1 MTFFATNIFGFK
13 LACLN
18 LGLRLRALSCLTLAG
33 LGIGFSGCQSL
44 REPPDPHVLQ
54 VGNEAE
60 PATLDPH
67 QATGQPELR
76 LLGSLV
82 EGLVVRTAIPGVV
95 EPGLARSWQMDSSG
109 TRYTF
114 HLRPSFWS
122 DGSPFKAKHLVDS
135 WRRFADPKTAAEYA
149 SLLKPVRHG
158 DAVRLGKQPPD
169 SLGIEALDDSTLLVT
184 LEQPTAFFLDLCAFE
199 PFAPTPI
206 DTIKKHGPGWT
217 HAGRFTGTGPFR
229 LIFWKSNQR
238 AIVERNPHYWDSAK
252 VSLRQIHFRAIEDQL
267 TAFQM
272 ARNFELDWV
281 MNVPKNRLVQAR
293 TLPEYFSAPLYGT
306 YYFLVNCKKQGYD
319 KPALRKALALAID
332 RQRIV
337 DRVLR
342 GAGIAAK
349 SFVPGTEPYPELD
362 KLRFDTAEA
371 REALR
376 ASGFGPNSPPPDL
389 QILFNNSEQHKM
401 IAEVVQQMW
410 LQTLGLK
417 AELVNYEWKVYLE
430 NTKNLNYASTAR
442 ASWIGDFSDP
452 ISFLELF
459 TSNNLN
465 NRAGYANPRYDSL
478 IESSWEEPDAKK
490 RLDILRQAEDLLMD
504 ELPIIPVYHYA
515 VTEMRSPRLRG
526 ASPSP
531 LGMYAWK
538 HLSLEGGP

>member
-1 MTFFATNIFGFK
+1 MAHSRHLETPTRNQKKTPITLSWLILGGLC
-13 LACLN
+13 LASSL
-18 LGLRLRALSCLTLAG
+18 LISCRG
-33 LGIGFSGCQSL
+33 L
-44 REPPDPHVLQ
+44 REPPDPYVLQ

-60 PATLDPH
+60 PATLDLH

-82 EGLVVRTAIPGVV
+82 EGLVVRTSTPGVI
-95 EPGLARSWQMDSSG
+95 EPGHARTWDIDSTG
-109 TRYTF
+109 LKYTF
-114 HLRPSFWS
+114 HLRPAKWS
-122 DGSPFKAKHLVDS
+122 DGSPLVAAHWVAS
-135 WRRFADPKTAAEYA
+135 WRRFAEPQTAAEYA
-149 SLLKPVRHG
+149 SLLKPVKNG
-158 DAVRLGKQPPD
+158 DAIRLGKMPVD
-169 SLGIEALDDSTLLVT
+169 SLGIQAVNDSTLLVT

-199 PFAPTPI
+199 PFAPAPL
-206 DTIKKHGPGWT
+206 DTIHRHGPGWT
-217 HAGRFTGTGPFR
+217 RPGRFTGNGPFR
-229 LIFWKSNQR
+229 LISWKPNQR
-238 AIVERNPHYWDSAK
+238 AIVERNPFYWDSAK
-252 VSLRQIHFRAIEDQL
+252 VGLKQIHFRAIEDQL

-281 MNVPKNRLVQAR
+281 MNVPKNRLAQAK

-306 YYFLVNCKKQGYD
+306 YYFLVNCKKPGYD
-319 KPALRKALALAID
+319 NTELRRALALAID

-337 DRVLR
+337 DRILR
-342 GAGIAAK
+342 GAGSAAK

-362 KLRFDTAEA
+362 KLRFDSTAA
-371 REALR
+371 REALKR
-376 ASGFGPNSPPPDL
+376 SGYSPDSPPPDL

-410 LQTLGLK
+410 LQVLGLK

-430 NTKNLNYASTAR
+430 NTKNLNYASVAR

-465 NRAGYANPRYDSL
+465 NRAGYANARYDSL
-478 IESSWEEPDAKK
+478 IEASWKEPNAQA
-490 RLDILRQAEDLLMD
+490 RLSILRQAEDLLMD

-515 VTEMRSPRLRG
+515 VTEMRTPRLRG
-526 ASPSP
+526 AEPSP

-538 HLSLEGGP
+538 HIHLEGGQ